1 MKNLTGS
8 VIGRSLG
15 EVGATVLSIVAALV
29 ALELILYFV
38 MHKLLKHRMATPV
51 MLIAPAA
58 IGMAMLIVFPLLYEL
73 RLAFSNMN
81 LYHFKDPSFSLG
93 QGFSNFKRIFT
104 EPVLKQVTIFPLL
117 VRTFI
122 WTFIQIS
129 FHVAGGLTL
138 ALMLNRKIRF
148 KGIYRA
154 FLVFPWAI
162 PQIIAVLAWRGEF
175 HYEYGYFNIM
185 LQNLGLA
192 AINWKQDPFWNFVA
206 INMVNIWL
214 GVPFMMITL
223 LGGLQSIDSTY
234 YEAAEID
241 GAGGLTKF
249 RTITLPL
256 LKPILTPSV
265 VYGIIWTFNNFNV
278 PYFINEQELESSDI
292 LVTALFRSAFEYNQY
307 GFSAA
312 FALVIFAILLG
323 LTVLY
328 MRISNFKP
336 ALRRA
341 RAMVAETAE

>member
-1 MKNLTGS
+1 MKQLTGA
-8 VIGRSLG
+8 VMGKSLG
-15 EVGATVLSIVAALV
+15 EVGMTVLLMIAAIAV
-29 ALELILYFV
+29 LEFVLYAVF
-38 MHKLLKHRMATPV
+38 HKLLKHRLATPI

-58 IGMAMLIVFPLLYEL
+58 IGLGMLIVFPLLYEL

-81 LYHFKDPSFSLG
+81 LYRFKDPDFGL
-93 QGFSNFKRIFT
+93 QYALANFKRIFT
-104 EPVLKQVTIFPLL
+104 QPVLKQVTIVPLL
-117 VRTFI
+117 LRTFL
-122 WTFIQIS
+122 WTFIQIT
-129 FHVAGGLTL
+129 FHVAGGLGL
-138 ALMLNRKIRF
+138 ALLLNRRIKF
-148 KGIYRA
+148 KGVYRA

-175 HYEYGYFNIM
+175 HFEYGYFNVM
-185 LQNLGLA
+185 LQRLGLA

-241 GAGGLTKF
+241 GAGGFTKF

-292 LVTALFRSAFEYNQY
+292 LVTALFRAAFEYNQY

-336 ALRRA
+336 SARRA
-341 RAMVAETAE
+341 RAIVAEIAE